1 MEDKKWMEQSVIRA
15 SYRAVLKKGIDEERL
30 ERFFA
35 ECQSEMKL
43 ANRAHSLLT
52 ASLYRYGRFLFL
64 YTEGVGKRFEPED
77 MSDNMSSVLEYWP
90 GVIEKAENDRIW
102 VYMQPYYYHAVPASV
117 EEWMQGRH
125 PELRRGR
132 IALLAHYKWEEYMAH
147 HFALMKEGLIEGDR
161 YHLISVHENVL
172 FSYFEEPKTITNL
185 LNRAGLRQESGMGSR
200 SDTRGG
206 TDMQSDALKDW
217 LRTDP
222 ESHFVRFAA
231 GQGPEPDQNFV
242 FLPCCAGI

>member
-30 ERFFA
+30 EQIFA

-43 ANRAHSLLT
+43 AHRAHSLLT

-77 MSDNMSSVLEYWP
+77 MLDTMSSVLQHWP
-90 GVIEKAENDRIW
+90 GVIEKAEDDRLW

-125 PELRRGR
+125 PKLRRGR
-132 IALLAHYKWEEYMAH
+132 IALLADDKWEEYMAH

-185 LNRAGLRQESGMGSR
+185 QSCAGSQDSIRVQNNTDIHNGA
-200 SDTRGG
+200 
-206 TDMQSDALKDW
+206 DMQSTALKDW